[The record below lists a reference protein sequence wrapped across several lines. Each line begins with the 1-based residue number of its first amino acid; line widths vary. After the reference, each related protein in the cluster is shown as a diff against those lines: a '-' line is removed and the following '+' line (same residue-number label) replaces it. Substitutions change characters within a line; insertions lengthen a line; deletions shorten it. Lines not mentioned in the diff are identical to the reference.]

1 MSPPS
6 KPPRDNKDAQRAR
19 PVAVNAGVHG
29 QRYAHFKIARRALN
43 LRLLLLILWAT
54 EYLSGSESPW
64 GCFRINL
71 NATSVFHLAL
81 TIEDIDV
88 GSASQNT
95 TASGCKFQN
104 KAPVFRQNSG
114 LISGQKSNNTFAS
127 PTKLHTQNIITCLCF
142 FFNFMSSFFLYLII
156 DSGHPW
162 SGSGQVAGNNQTFF
176 FIIMIL

>member
-1 MSPPS
+1 MSPLPD
-6 KPPRDNKDAQRAR
+6 PPRDNKDAHRAR

-29 QRYAHFKIARRALN
+29 QRYAHFKTARRALR
-43 LRLLLLILWAT
+43 LCLLLLLLWET

-104 KAPVFRQNSG
+104 KAPVSDEIVDSFQGKTIIILLHHRYLSIYCFVLF
-114 LISGQKSNNTFAS
+114 LISCYPPPPPYS
-127 PTKLHTQNIITCLCF
+127 
-142 FFNFMSSFFLYLII
+142 II

-162 SGSGQVAGNNQTFF
+162 SGSGQVAGNNQELF
-176 FIIMIL
+176 LW